1 MATKKNKKE
10 LAGEVNQKFDMWR
23 QDRRPH
29 ELQWFVNSA
38 NRRGQ
43 QTSEIE
49 PVWSRIRSID
59 DIDEPLRQRRPSIN
73 RLQAKH
79 RARFAKF
86 ARARPRPIVIPF
98 TSDRKDRQDAKASER
113 ALDYYWEK
121 NGLEEKYLDALLWAA
136 DCGKSFWW
144 FHWDNN
150 VIVPVSQEDALSGE
164 VGIVDEQ
171 LGDIRVEV
179 GNAFEVLVADP
190 KLSHIRDQPE
200 VMRVKVRN
208 VDDLKARY
216 PKFKDQIHGDIEH
229 TQYFEF
235 ERQMASLATRP
246 LGSLASMAVSS
257 SESDRDEVGGPNKA
271 LVKELFTAPNALYP
285 KGRYVVV
292 ISETVVKE
300 QEELPFGFHDLTNP
314 FPVVEFQDMPQ
325 VGQFWTSTFIE
336 QLIPIQRAYNNLR
349 AQLEAQIDM
358 NIHPKWLVP
367 KQAQIPDTAFTNATA
382 EVVEWNYIP
391 GMPEPHAI
399 MPGNIAGDAWRFAGM
414 LREELDDV
422 SQIQPPSEGKVGS
435 AKSGFQTNLLQEAT
449 DAVHAP
455 DARGFELSVQDAAI
469 KIRRMMRLG
478 YTTDRML
485 TFAGRNSSPEVF
497 SFSNAQI
504 DEHASIRVQVGS
516 AIGGLKATQ
525 IQQVLDLY
533 GAGLL
538 GDPADPEVKR
548 KTLASLDLRGME
560 DAQER
565 ANLDE
570 EQARAET
577 MDIIRGNEVPVPQ
590 FYENHQIHIGTHTE
604 ELKGPAAKEMDT
616 EIRLSLLSHIILH
629 VNFMNPQVAAELAVK
644 YNLQERLFQ
653 PGLIEPPPPP
663 PPPGMMG
670 PPPGPGGGPPPGPAL
685 GPPGPPPMG
694 PPPGPPPRPPTVG

>member
-1 MATKKNKKE
+1 MADKKA
-10 LAGEVNQKFDMWR
+10 LAGEVNQKFEMWR

-29 ELQWFVNSA
+29 ELQWFINAA

-43 QTSEIE
+43 QTSEVE

-86 ARARPRPIVIPF
+86 ARARPRPIVVPF
-98 TSDRKDRQDAKASER
+98 TSDRKDRQDARASER

-121 NGLEEKYLDALLWAA
+121 NSLEEKYLDALLWAA

-150 VIVPVSQEDALSGE
+150 VIVPVSQEDPLSGD
-164 VGIVDEQ
+164 VGVVDEQ

-190 KLSHIRDQPE
+190 KIARLRDQPE
-200 VMRVKVRN
+200 IMRVKVRS

-216 PKFKDQIHGDIEH
+216 PKFADQIHGDIEH

-246 LGSLASMAVSS
+246 LGSLASMSVSTLS
-257 SESDRDEVGGPNKA
+257 GDRDEGGGPNKA
-271 LVKELFTAPNALYP
+271 LVKELFTAPNAKYP
-285 KGRYVVV
+285 QGRYAVV
-292 ISETVVKE
+292 IGDVTVKD
-300 QEELPFGFHDLTNP
+300 QDELPFGFHDLTNP

-325 VGQFWTSTFIE
+325 VGQFWTATFIE

-349 AQLEAQIDM
+349 AQLEEQIDM

-367 KQAQIPDTAFTNATA
+367 KQAQIPETAFTNATA

-399 MPGNIAGDAWRFAGM
+399 VPGNIASDAWRFAGL

-422 SQIQPPSEGKVGS
+422 SQIQPPSEGKVGA

-455 DARGFELSVQDAAI
+455 DARGFELAIQDAAI
-469 KIRRMMRLG
+469 KVRRMMRLG
-478 YTTDRML
+478 YTSARMM

-497 SFSNAQI
+497 AFSNAQI
-504 DEHASIRVQVGS
+504 DEHAAIRVQVGS

-538 GDPADPEVKR
+538 GDPNDPEVKR

-577 MDIIRGNEVPVPQ
+577 VDILNGKEVPVPQ
-590 FYENHQIHIGTHTE
+590 FYENHEVHIKTHTE
-604 ELKGPAAKEMDT
+604 ELKGPSAKDMDQQK
-616 EIRLSLLSHIILH
+616 RLAILAHVILH
-629 VNFMNPQVAAELAVK
+629 VNFINPETATQLTEQ
-644 YNLQERLFQ
+644 YNLQEALIK
-653 PGLIEPPPPP
+653 PGLISPPMPPA
-663 PPPGMMG
+663 PPGMG
-670 PPPGPGGGPPPGPAL
+670 PPPTGPGPGAA
-685 GPPGPPPMG
+685 PPGPPPA
-694 PPPGPPPRPPTVG
+694 PPPGPPPPTVG

>member
-1 MATKKNKKE
+1 MPKE
-10 LAGEVNQKFDMWR
+10 DLAGDVNMKFEGWR
-23 QDRRPH
+23 KDRRPH
-29 ELQWFVNSA
+29 ELQWFINA
-38 NRRGQ
+38 AHRRGQ
-43 QTSEIE
+43 QTSEAE
-49 PVWSRIRSID
+49 PVWRRVRSVD
-59 DIDEPLRQRRPSIN
+59 DIEEPLSKRRPSIN

-86 ARARPRPIVIPF
+86 ARARPMPIVVPF

-113 ALDYYWEK
+113 ALNYYWEK
-121 NGLEEKYLDALLWAA
+121 HGLETKYLDALLWAA

-144 FHWDNN
+144 VHWDNDA
-150 VIVPVSQEDALSGE
+150 IVPVSEERSDGTLGLA
-164 VGIVDEQ
+164 DEQ

-190 KLSHIRDQPE
+190 KISRISDQPE
-200 VMRVKVRN
+200 IMRVKVRD
-208 VDDLKARY
+208 VEDLKKRY
-216 PKFKDQIHGDIEH
+216 PSSAKKIHGDTTYH
-229 TQYFEF
+229 HYFEF
-235 ERQMASLATRP
+235 ERQMATLATRP
-246 LGSLASMAVSS
+246 LGSLASLSMPVG
-257 SESDRDEVGGPNKA
+257 ESDGSNKAELPKA
-271 LVKELFTAPNALYP
+271 LVKELFTAPNATHP

-292 ISETVVKE
+292 IGDVVVKK
-300 QEELPFGFHDLTNP
+300 QDELPFGFFDLENP

-349 AQLEAQIDM
+349 AQLEEQIDM

-422 SQIQPPSEGKVGS
+422 SQIQPSIEGKVGS
-435 AKSGFQTNLLQEAT
+435 AKSGFQTNLLQEAS

-455 DARGFELSVQDAAI
+455 DARGFELSIQDAAI

-478 YTTDRML
+478 YTTERMMSW
-485 TFAGRNSSPEVF
+485 AGRNSSPEVF
-497 SFSNAQI
+497 AFSNAQI

-525 IQQVLDLY
+525 IQQALDLY
-533 GAGLL
+533 SAGLL
-538 GDPADPEVKR
+538 GDPNDPEVKR

-577 MDIIRGNEVPVPQ
+577 MDMLRGEAVTVPQ
-590 FYENHQIHIGTHTE
+590 FYENHDIHIAAHTE
-604 ELKGPAAKEMDT
+604 ELKGPAAKTMDPQ
-616 EIRLSLLSHIILH
+616 IRLDLLAHILLH
-629 VNFMNPQVAAELAVK
+629 VNFVNPQVAFDLTQKYELGD
-644 YNLQERLFQ
+644 RLVQ

-663 PPPGMMG
+663 PPPGVG
-670 PPPGPGGGPPPGPAL
+670 PPGGGPPGPAL
-685 GPPGPPPMG
+685 GPPGPPGPSPMG
-694 PPPGPPPRPPTVG
+694 PPPGPPGPPTVG